1 PVIETGGSL
10 LPGAP
15 TQAEPGGLS
24 GFLKSA
30 GEFLR
35 GGREG
40 DKGFNLGDL
49 TGLAKAGLGI
59 AQIPLSVSALNQ
71 AASAR
76 RSLDRSVST
85 AQQSAQSAQ
94 TAAAPAV
101 AASGPLITA
110 GSQAL
115 LGGGLP
121 PEIEANINE
130 QINNYRST
138 KLDQL
143 VRQGVDPMQARAQ
156 IETEVQ
162 Q

>member
-1 PVIETGGSL
+1 MQDEIGGDLNLSGIFSGGGGGGSDTLTYEPGMLFGGGAPPVIETGGSL

-76 RSLDRSVST
+76 RSLDRSAT
-85 AQQSAQSAQ
+85 
-94 TAAAPAV
+94 
-101 AASGPLITA
+101 
-110 GSQAL
+110 
-115 LGGGLP
+115 
-121 PEIEANINE
+121 
-130 QINNYRST
+130 
-138 KLDQL
+138 
-143 VRQGVDPMQARAQ
+143 
-156 IETEVQ
+156 
-162 Q
+162 